1 MFAWLTLVA
10 ALSAGDAI
18 PPTAVPASR
27 AAHVVAILPVRDEMD
42 AIGMEGLSERVA
54 MAQAAGADAV
64 VLAFDTPGGELLSTL
79 ELCRRIKSEYP
90 ANTVAWIRPRAF
102 SAGTITALACREI
115 VVTPDAV
122 FGDAAPISVSPMG
135 GLQALP
141 PAERAKLQAPLVS
154 EVSDSARRRGHDER
168 LCRAFVSAEDAL
180 WLLEDAQRGE
190 RYIVD
195 AAEYRGVFG
204 EDPPNSATLLQN
216 APRAPMVTVMPW
228 IKDALR
234 RAMGDASTSAPG
246 PETGSG
252 RPSLTPDDRDRLR
265 LVSMIDTPDELLTL
279 RADEALAL
287 GMAKAPIADEAALR
301 AFFGA
306 ERSFT
311 LEARWSEHVARFLTS
326 WWMRMLLVVV
336 IVACFAGEML
346 APGLGAFSL
355 AGLAAAALLIGG
367 PLLAGLAEW
376 WPAVALLAGLALVA
390 IEILAVPGTFIAGT
404 IGVVAF
410 AAGTIGLFVVSDP
423 SLDPTHGIV
432 QGVVTL
438 VVAIATAVGVG
449 WWMGRQGGGSFGGA
463 VLQAQL
469 ADAPSGAELPTA
481 GAEGLAHSDLRPI
494 GRVDIGGRIADA
506 RATGWVARG
515 TRIRVVR
522 VDGNELIVEAIS

>member
-1 MFAWLTLVA
+1 MLAWLTLLG
-10 ALSAGDAI
+10 ALAGGE
-18 PPTAVPASR
+18 PPQPIAVPASR

-42 AIGMEGLSERVA
+42 AIGMEGLSDRVT
-54 MAQAAGADAV
+54 MAKDAGADAV
-64 VLAFDTPGGELLSTL
+64 VLAFDTPGGEMLSTL

-102 SAGTITALACREI
+102 SAGTIAALACREI

-122 FGDAAPISVSPMG
+122 FGDAAPISVSPVS
-135 GLQALP
+135 GLQVLP
-141 PAERAKLQAPLVS
+141 PAERAKLQAPLLS

-168 LCRAFVSAEDAL
+168 LCRAFVSADDAL

-195 AAEYRGVFG
+195 AAEYRAVFG
-204 EDPPNSATLLQN
+204 EDPPSSATLLKD
-216 APRAPMVTVMPW
+216 APAAPLVQVMPW
-228 IKDALR
+228 MKDALR
-234 RAMGDASTSAPG
+234 RAMGDAPTSTAASS
-246 PETGSG
+246 SG
-252 RPSLTPDDRDRLR
+252 RPSLTPADRERLR
-265 LVSMIDTPDELLTL
+265 LVSLIDTPEELLTL

-287 GMAKAPIADEAALR
+287 GMAKASVADEAALR

-355 AGLAAAALLIGG
+355 TGLAAAALLIGG
-367 PLLAGLAEW
+367 PLLAGLADW

-423 SLDPTHGIV
+423 SLDPTHGIM
-432 QGVVTL
+432 QGVFTL
-438 VVAIATAVGVG
+438 VAAIATAVGVG

-469 ADAPSGAELPTA
+469 ADAPPSAGLPNA
-481 GAEGLAHSDLRPI
+481 GAEGVAYTDLRPI
-494 GRVDIGGRIADA
+494 GRVDIDGRLAEA
-506 RATGWVARG
+506 RATAWVARG
-515 TRIRVVR
+515 TRVRVVR
-522 VDGNELIVEAIS
+522 VEGNELIVEALA

>member
-1 MFAWLTLVA
+1 
-10 ALSAGDAI
+10 
-18 PPTAVPASR
+18 
-27 AAHVVAILPVRDEMD
+27 MD
-42 AIGMEGLSERVA
+42 AIGMEGLSDRVA
-54 MAQAAGADAV
+54 MARDAGADAV

-90 ANTVAWIRPRAF
+90 SNTVAWIRPRAF
-102 SAGTITALACREI
+102 SAGTIAALACREI

-135 GLQALP
+135 GLQVLP
-141 PAERAKLQAPLVS
+141 PAERAKLQAPLLS

-168 LCRAFVSAEDAL
+168 LCRAFVSADDAL

-190 RYIVD
+190 RYVVD

-204 EDPPNSATLLQN
+204 EDPPTSATLLKD
-216 APRAPMVTVMPW
+216 APRAPMVPVMPW
-228 IKDALR
+228 MKDALR
-234 RAMGDASTSAPG
+234 RALGDAPASTAGTESDA
-246 PETGSG
+246 G
-252 RPSLTPDDRDRLR
+252 RPSLTPADRDRLR
-265 LVSMIDTPDELLTL
+265 LVSLVDTPEELLTL

-287 GMAKAPIADEAALR
+287 GMAKASVADEAALR

-346 APGLGAFSL
+346 APGLGVFSL
-355 AGLAAAALLIGG
+355 TGLGAAALLIGG
-367 PLLAGLAEW
+367 PLLAGLADW

-438 VVAIATAVGVG
+438 VVAIATAVAVG
-449 WWMGRQGGGSFGGA
+449 WWMGRQGHNGFGGA

-469 ADAPSGAELPTA
+469 ADAPAGTELPAA
-481 GAEGLAHSDLRPI
+481 GAEGLAHTDLRPI
-494 GRVDIGGRIADA
+494 GRVDIGGRLAEA
-506 RATGWVARG
+506 RATAWVARG
-515 TRIRVVR
+515 TRVRVVR
-522 VDGNELIVEAIS
+522 VEGNELIVEALA

>member
-1 MFAWLTLVA
+1 MLAWLTLLG
-10 ALSAGDAI
+10 ALAGGQ
-18 PPTAVPASR
+18 PPPLTAVPASR

-42 AIGMEGLSERVA
+42 AIGMEGLSDRVV
-54 MAQAAGADAV
+54 MARAAGADAV
-64 VLAFDTPGGELLSTL
+64 VLAFDTPGGEMLSTL

-122 FGDAAPISVSPMG
+122 FGDAAPISISVVG

-141 PAERAKLQAPLVS
+141 PAERAKLQAPLLS

-168 LCRAFVSAEDAL
+168 LCRAFVSADDAL

-195 AAEYRGVFG
+195 AAEYRSVFG
-204 EDPPNSATLLQN
+204 EVPPSSATLLKD
-216 APRAPMVTVMPW
+216 APPAPLVQVMPW
-228 IKDALR
+228 MKDALR
-234 RAMGDASTSAPG
+234 RAMGDVPTSTDASS
-246 PETGSG
+246 SG
-252 RPSLTPDDRDRLR
+252 RPSLTPADRGRLR
-265 LVSMIDTPDELLTL
+265 LVSLIDTPEELLTL

-287 GMAKAPIADEAALR
+287 GMAKASVADEAALR

-306 ERSFT
+306 DRSFT
-311 LEARWSEHVARFLTS
+311 MEARWSEHVARFLTS

-346 APGLGAFSL
+346 APGLGVFSL
-355 AGLAAAALLIGG
+355 AGLGAAALLIGG
-367 PLLAGLAEW
+367 PLLAGLADW

-390 IEILAVPGTFIAGT
+390 IEILAVPGTFLTGT

-423 SLDPTHGIV
+423 SMDPMHGIMR
-432 QGVVTL
+432 GVLTL
-438 VVAIATAVGVG
+438 AIATATAIGVG
-449 WWMGRQGGGSFGGA
+449 WWMSRQGGGRFGGA
-463 VLQAQL
+463 VLKVQL
-469 ADAPSGAELPTA
+469 ADPPTAGELPNA
-481 GAEGLAHSDLRPI
+481 GAEGLAHTDLRPI
-494 GRVDIGGRIADA
+494 GRVDIEGRLADA
-506 RATGWVARG
+506 RALAWVARG
-515 TRIRVVR
+515 ARVRVVR
-522 VDGNELIVEAIS
+522 VEGNELIVEALG